1 MRDMFQFIKNGLVA
15 ILVMLPTLSSADEI
29 KIVND
34 STIHIIS
41 AEKSDTLNK
50 SADGFFY
57 AEKIDTIT
65 KISRVNKLKGKVS
78 VFVNGCRFYLGENYM
93 NTDPFDHIIVVK
105 DTAKVEWGDKVFIII
120 KVQKQLTALS
130 DSAQSVKNDSIQTV
144 GWLGNEKFKHTA
156 VHILIY
162 IIILCIGIILGSL
175 IRRKVML
182 KNQSCIE
189 NGERKYDLA
198 KLEDVGGT
206 DDISGEKTI
215 AKDDESGESNKT
227 EEPSNDDSTENL
239 ENTLEGEKNLNVP
252 ETTCNS
258 ISDSTEQK
266 IIVPEITKQIKL
278 DEDIIGRL
286 KQLGI
291 KTEDQYGKNINI
303 LIRRLIFPKYEDFKK
318 VIECRIGEQEKALAE
333 YFKACLKEHFKIDVS
348 DDYSNYVLIKRSEC
362 IGFINEQLGTNYKD
376 VESLK
381 ADLNKN
387 AEHVASEEGKLQE
400 GNISNSEDEQE
411 SLEEKVE
418 DDGRKADEIDVD
430 VSKETH
436 QTGGVDK
443 LDEEAIRSAVIASL
457 IKGISNEKLEKARES
472 VANEMTGNINEC
484 SNVESLSDFLNQL
497 IEEFIKK
504 LSEIQDKIKSQNAQ
518 IKEVEGKL
526 QQGEEDRI
534 KVLEKISSVYQEMF
548 GENLNSGED
557 RIVAAAFENFAGKAK
572 TALQQEKEC
581 RSKLIKGIKD
591 AYHEMFGEDLNLEN
605 ENVAF
610 ESYVNKAKDEIS
622 RLQNAINEVTASLEK
637 EKQGHSRDVQ
647 TLENE
652 RKRIKAIS
660 KEYVDMVSVTFDE
673 KICESIEYACEDE
686 TNDIAKRF
694 MQFVPG
700 NDGYTLEQFKKEFNE
715 ILRKE
720 DIDHDEVKTEMKKL
734 FENALDSNSW
744 IHGLARMF
752 LYVQQPEIA
761 KLFEDSEVS
770 TTKIT
775 RAFIL
780 TELLLR
786 ETGITL
792 TYPGLFKDVYDEE
805 KYTLESLSDIDNII
819 GVKLVKELVDNRG
832 KLLID
837 IHRVGYKSN
846 EIDIKPVVSSFN

>member
-1 MRDMFQFIKNGLVA
+1 MFQFIKIGLVA

-29 KIVND
+29 RIVND
-34 STIHIIS
+34 SIINVIS

-65 KISRVNKLKGKVS
+65 KISRVNRLKGQVY
-78 VFVNGCRFYLGENYM
+78 VFVNGCRFDLGENEK
-93 NTDPFDHIIVVK
+93 NTDKFDHIIVVK
-105 DTAKVEWGDKVFIII
+105 DTVKIKWGENVFNVI
-120 KVQKQLTALS
+120 KGQKQLVALS
-130 DSAQSVKNDSIQTV
+130 DSAQLVRNDSIQTV
-144 GWLGNEKFKHTA
+144 GKLGNEKFLFIFPDKHTA
-156 VHILIY
+156 VHFLIN

-175 IRRKVML
+175 ISRKVML

-198 KLEDVGGT
+198 KLEEVGGT

-239 ENTLEGEKNLNVP
+239 ENTMEGEKNLNVP

-266 IIVPEITKQIKL
+266 IIVKEITIQIKL
-278 DEDIIGRL
+278 DKDIIDRL

-291 KTEDQYGKNINI
+291 EAEDQYGKNINK
-303 LIRRLIFPKYEDFKK
+303 LIRRLICPKYEDFKK
-318 VIECRIGEQEKALAE
+318 VIECRIGEQKKALAE
-333 YFKACLKEHFKIDVS
+333 YFKDCVKKQFGVDVS
-348 DDYSNYVLIKRSEC
+348 DDYSNYVLIKKSEC
-362 IGFINEQLGTNYKD
+362 IGFINEQLGANYKD

-387 AEHVASEEGKLQE
+387 AEHVVSEKSKPQE
-400 GNISNSEDEQE
+400 ENIPNDENGQE
-411 SLEEKVE
+411 SFKEKVE
-418 DDGRKADEIDVD
+418 DDGRTADEVDVD
-430 VSKETH
+430 VLKETH
-436 QTGGVDK
+436 QTGDVDK

-497 IEEFIKK
+497 IEELVKK
-504 LSEIQDKIKSQNAQ
+504 LSEIQDKIKFQNAQ
-518 IKEVEGKL
+518 IKEAEGKL

-548 GENLNSGED
+548 GGDLNSEEEKKL
-557 RIVAAAFENFAGKAK
+557 ASAFENFAGKVR

-581 RSKLIKGIKD
+581 RSKLLKGIKD
-591 AYHEMFGEDLNLEN
+591 AYQEMFGEDLNSED

-610 ESYVNKAKDEIS
+610 ESYVDKAKKVQGEMNEI
-622 RLQNAINEVTASLEK
+622 TASLEK
-637 EKQGHSRDVQ
+637 EKQAHSLDVQ
-647 TLENE
+647 ALENE

-720 DIDHDEVKTEMKKL
+720 DIDLDEVKAEMKKL

-780 TELLLR
+780 TEQLLR

-805 KYTLESLSDIDNII
+805 KYTIESLSDIDKIV
-819 GVKLVKELVDNRG
+819 GVELVNKLVGNRK

-837 IHRVGYKSN
+837 IHRVGFESN
-846 EIDIKPVVSSFN
+846 GINSKPMVSSFN